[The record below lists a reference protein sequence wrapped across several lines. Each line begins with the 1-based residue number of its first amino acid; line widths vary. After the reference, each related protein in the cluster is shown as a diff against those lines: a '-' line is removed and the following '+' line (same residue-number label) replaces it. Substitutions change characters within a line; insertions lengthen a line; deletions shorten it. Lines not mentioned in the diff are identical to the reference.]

1 MSPLILPCRFVNL
14 SVVDSA
20 TLATSSTG
28 ADAGA
33 EEDEDDASDEVEASL
48 LNDSGA
54 VKAAPGPSVA
64 TVVALFLILF
74 KKAAV
79 SSRALLAW
87 PASVS

>member
-20 TLATSSTG
+20 MLATSSTG
-28 ADAGA
+28 AGA
-33 EEDEDDASDEVEASL
+33 EEDEDDASGEVKASL

-87 PASVS
+87 PASDS